1 MQSRSIDGSLEI
13 HLELL
18 QLLDREVQDSYDVII
33 VATDGVAPTQH
44 TSTMTTRVH
53 VTDVN
58 DNSPV
63 FTNSTYRIEISENT
77 PVNTVILNITA
88 HDNDTEHNAR
98 LVYSMTER
106 SQTQHG
112 HIFTID
118 SNTGAVSLQS
128 ELDYE
133 TTQEYS
139 LFVTVRD
146 NGINPKSA
154 MTSVHV
160 TVKDINDCVPEISV
174 NTLTA
179 SGNFEVYENS
189 LAGTFVAHVSVSD
202 GDSAESGDVICSLV
216 VSDAV
221 CDVPDCEVPFK
232 LENLHRS
239 QYKIVTSV
247 ELDREHQDQYQLVM
261 RCHDQGQPQLNS
273 SKSLN
278 VHVLDRNDHAP
289 VWQTNRFVIDVQEN
303 NIPGEVILHVSV
315 SDDDIGGNADI
326 TYELSGTRSEY
337 LDIDNSGRITV
348 TNILDHEET
357 DVLLLTL
364 IAHDGTSQDA
374 LSSTAT
380 LQINVIDINDEVPI
394 FSQKSYFMSVEENK
408 EARDIGVISAVDHDG
423 SPFNVVEYSLASSTD
438 DAFFTVDHQSGVLRT
453 TSPLDREVQ
462 GIYHLTITAGNPGYP
477 GLISSVEV
485 TIEVS
490 DVNDNWPVIEEPI
503 DNNHTLTVSTS
514 TEAGDFVYQVLAYD
528 VDIGAAGELTYEV
541 TDGDTL
547 DLFHI
552 NSTSGIITTQQSMEN
567 LDGVSMELIIQVSD
581 RGTSAKLVYTV
592 LMVEISKSAALLTSQ
607 QMDSRRNNLLI
618 IICLCGAFAIVTVAL
633 IIGIAFLKVRR
644 NQSVTRKSIPIVKET
659 ENMLNFPRQG
669 NTIIVP
675 SLGKLTLNCTSKQ
688 CKETEQVTV
697 KDVSM
702 FDSNKKSDGTRNSIV
717 VMVSRTVHVLCM
729 YLPVFNVSKYNV
741 T

>member
-1 MQSRSIDGSLEI
+1 MHSYVHYRFSLVQSRSIDGSLEI

-18 QLLDREVQDSYDVII
+18 QSLDREVQDSYDVII
-33 VATDGVAPTQH
+33 IATDGVAPTQH

-118 SNTGAVSLQS
+118 SNIGAVSLQS

-160 TVKDINDCVPEISV
+160 IVKDINDCVPEISV

-273 SKSLN
+273 SASLQ
-278 VHVLDRNDHAP
+278 VYLLDRNDNTP
-289 VWQTNRFVIDVQEN
+289 KWRTDRYMVDVQEN
-303 NIPGEVILHVSV
+303 NIPQKSLIQVAAL
-315 SDDDIGGNADI
+315 DDDIGRNARL
-326 TYELSGTRSEY
+326 TYEISGLYSDY
-337 LDIDNSGRITV
+337 FNIDPSTGLITTSTV
-348 TNILDHEET
+348 LDHEET
-357 DVLLLTL
+357 DTIRLTLTATDDAETEPLSSTTEVQINILDMNDEVPLFSEDIYDFTVSENAAAGTLVGIVEAVDFDGAPYNIISFAIQSSLYSDLFAIDSRSGYLRTSVPLDREMQANYHLTL
-364 IAHDGTSQDA
+364 IASNPGFTG
-374 LSSTAT
+374 LSSTVQAII
-380 LQINVIDINDEVPI
+380 QIND
-394 FSQKSYFMSVEENK
+394 
-408 EARDIGVISAVDHDG
+408 
-423 SPFNVVEYSLASSTD
+423 T
-438 DAFFTVDHQSGVLRT
+438 
-453 TSPLDREVQ
+453 
-462 GIYHLTITAGNPGYP
+462 
-477 GLISSVEV
+477 
-485 TIEVS
+485 
-490 DVNDNWPVIEEPI
+490 NDNWPIIQYPSINNNTIILSPELATDSFVYHVIAY
-503 DNNHTLTVSTS
+503 DNDAQENAVLSYSIT
-514 TEAGDFVYQVLAYD
+514 AGDY
-528 VDIGAAGELTYEV
+528 
-541 TDGDTL
+541 L

-552 NSTSGIITTQQSMEN
+552 NDTTGIITTAKELQIG
-567 LDGVSMELIIQVSD
+567 DGITFELIIQVD
-581 RGTSAKLVYTV
+581 DHGIEPK
-592 LMVEISKSAALLTSQ
+592 
-607 QMDSRRNNLLI
+607 
-618 IICLCGAFAIVTVAL
+618 VTVATLSIEIKFVYVSPLGFTNLSSKQLL
-633 IIGIAFLKVRR
+633 ILGICLVVVFFLFFLVLALALIFCRR
-644 NQSVTRKSIPIVKET
+644 RHRSESVVKES
-659 ENMLNFPRQG
+659 ESMLKARDVMSTSTTQ
-669 NTIIVP
+669 T
-675 SLGKLTLNCTSKQ
+675 TLRHSESKQ
-688 CKETEQVTV
+688 ANEHNTVMKDGEKNTTDHMCQKYVSIKLCKFIRINV
-697 KDVSM
+697 
-702 FDSNKKSDGTRNSIV
+702 NK
-717 VMVSRTVHVLCM
+717 
-729 YLPVFNVSKYNV
+729 
-741 T
+741 